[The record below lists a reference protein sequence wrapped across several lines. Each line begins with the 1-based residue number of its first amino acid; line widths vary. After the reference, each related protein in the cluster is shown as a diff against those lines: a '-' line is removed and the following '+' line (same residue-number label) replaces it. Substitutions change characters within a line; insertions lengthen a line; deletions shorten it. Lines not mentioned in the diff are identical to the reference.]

1 MCPNSQKFD
10 DNYSVSI
17 GMIYL
22 LSPNSLYEVTN
33 KNDFLF
39 ILD

>member
-1 MCPNSQKFD
+1 MCPNSQMFD
-10 DNYSVSI
+10 DNYGVSI

-22 LSPNSLYEVTN
+22 LSHNSLYEVTN

-39 ILD
+39 MLD